1 MSSSVSC
8 SARND
13 DTSLSLYD
21 LRRPIGKPLLHSI
34 VDIYKAYELPNEKSI
49 RFWKE
54 LRCYLP
60 QNPDTRGGYQ
70 NRRTSDQI
78 PLELHS
84 SGKGFVAL
92 SYCWKPSKGESD
104 KRRKYRIASKM
115 EEQLKVRDI
124 VLDRTFRFICYKQA
138 RGAMLPLWIDELSID
153 QKNPSEKEI
162 AMQSMDLVYKKC
174 AYAVGYLWTQLQTQT
189 EMNRLSDLLSGRI
202 VERKLVEGNPLLIK
216 GISKEIVREVL
227 DVLTTI
233 TNDVWWTRA
242 WIFQEDYLAG
252 NKMWLIIRH
261 DCRLQKPLVHNKLGS
276 LRGEVVVRSDELKTY
291 ATLFCLACCNAM
303 RKDPRIIEQSM
314 GVLKKVAKYNIL
326 YKYQHAKAINAEE
339 SMTIRILDDL
349 DRRASKVR
357 TDLLPIVANVCA
369 YDVRLA
375 TTGYGFNKKSL
386 SLSIL
391 ALCVANGELLANFR
405 GANELKHNV
414 FNFLRENSLRICAPL
429 PDGELTL
436 IKHCRL
442 SVRKLSLTG
451 IHTTGVLWRLGDVI
465 SPQRIPESSCVAPK
479 SSSQRNVFRNGLDD
493 YQRNRLIDLLE
504 VLNKRRRRNKRR
516 YQSISDSLK
525 VYLECTGPSPSH
537 DDWPPQHSMN
547 AMAGSIV
554 DAMDT
559 GKYLQLAYPIGKS
572 LDSRR
577 RIPYRAILARDRDDL
592 RSAGSTYVFTSWSRT
607 NKRIEGIMESR
618 KIAKYVSIVVD
629 VAEGL
634 GHRTVRLKSKA
645 WINGLCFFDGEK
657 KFPFVFEWPDSLS
670 EQSPRI

>member
-1 MSSSVSC
+1 MSGSVSS

-13 DTSLSLYD
+13 DTFLSLYD
-21 LRRPIGKPLLHSI
+21 LRRRIGKPLLHSI
-34 VDIYKAYELPNEKSI
+34 VDIYEAYELPNEKSI
-49 RFWKE
+49 QFWKD

-60 QNPDTRGGYQ
+60 QNPDSSGGFQ
-70 NRRTSDQI
+70 NRRPSNQI

-84 SGKGFVAL
+84 SGEDFVAL
-92 SYCWKPSKGESD
+92 SYCWKLSKGESD
-104 KRRKYRIASKM
+104 KKGKYRIASKM

-138 RGAMLPLWIDELSID
+138 PGAILPLWIDKLSIE
-153 QKNPSEKEI
+153 QEETFEKQI
-162 AMQSMDLVYKKC
+162 AMQSMDLVYRKC

-202 VERKLVEGNPLLIK
+202 VERKLVEGNALLIK
-216 GISKEIVREVL
+216 GINKKIVREVL

-233 TNDVWWTRA
+233 TNDAWWTRA

-291 ATLFCLACCNAM
+291 ATLFCLACCDAM
-303 RKDPRIIEQSM
+303 RKDPGIIEKSTGILQ
-314 GVLKKVAKYNIL
+314 KVAKYNIL
-326 YKYQHAKAINAEE
+326 YKYQYAKAINAEE

-349 DRRASKVR
+349 GRRASTVR
-357 TDLLPIVANVCA
+357 TDILPIVANVCA
-369 YDVRLA
+369 YNVRLA
-375 TTGYGFNKKSL
+375 TKKDGFNKESL

-391 ALCVANGELLANFR
+391 ALCVANGELFVNFR

-414 FNFLRENSLRICAPL
+414 FKFLRENSLRICAPL

-442 SVRKLSLTG
+442 SVRRLSLAG

-465 SPQRIPESSCVAPK
+465 SPQNIPGSSHVTPK
-479 SSSQRNVFRNGLDD
+479 NASQRNVFRNGLDE
-493 YQRNRLIDLLE
+493 YQRDRLIDLLG
-504 VLNKRRRRNKRR
+504 VLNNRRRRNKHR
-516 YQSISDSLK
+516 YQSISDNLK
-525 VYLECTGPSPSH
+525 AYLECTGPSPSH
-537 DDWPPQHSMN
+537 DDWPPQHSLN
-547 AMAGSIV
+547 AMASSIV

-559 GKYLQLAYPIGKS
+559 GKYLQLAYPIGES
-572 LDSRR
+572 LDSGRR
-577 RIPYRAILARDRDDL
+577 TSYRAILVRDRDDL
-592 RSAGSTYVFTSWSRT
+592 RCAGSTYVFTSWSRT
-607 NKRIEGIMESR
+607 NRRIKGIMESR

-629 VAEGL
+629 VDEEL
-634 GHRTVRLKSKA
+634 SQRIVRLESKA

-657 KFPFVFEWPDSLS
+657 KFPFVFKWPDSLS
-670 EQSPRI
+670 E